1 MKTAIITF
9 LVLFFTSNYSFAQLI
24 EPPPNSPPQKFYDYY
39 KLKQKKNKTT
49 ALVLLGAGTII
60 AIGNY
65 ISYSN
70 STSGGFAGN
79 VPSTSQIVVFGIGG
93 ASALASIPF
102 FISAGKNK
110 TKANLYL
117 KREPATFENFSTN
130 KSQRLLIAITLN
142 F

>member
-1 MKTAIITF
+1 MKTSIITF
-9 LVLFFTSNYSFAQLI
+9 LILLFTFSYSFAQLI
-24 EPPPNSPPQKFYDYY
+24 EPPPNSPPQEFYNYY

-49 ALVLLGAGTII
+49 ALILLGAGTII
-60 AIGNY
+60 AVGNY

-70 STSGGFAGN
+70 STTKGFAGN
-79 VPSTSQIVVFGIGG
+79 VPSSSQIVVFGIGG

-110 TKANLYL
+110 TKANMSL
-117 KREPATFENFSTN
+117 KGGTITFGNFTAK
-130 KSQRLLIAITLN
+130 KSQSVLIALTIN

>member
-1 MKTAIITF
+1 MRTFIILLFTF
-9 LVLFFTSNYSFAQLI
+9 NYSFAQLS
-24 EPPPNSPPQKFYDYY
+24 EPPPNSPPQEFYDYY

-49 ALVLLGAGTII
+49 ALILLGAGTIV
-60 AIGNY
+60 AVGNY

-70 STSGGFAGN
+70 STTKGFAGN
-79 VPSTSQIVVFGIGG
+79 VPSTSQIVIFGIGG

-110 TKANLYL
+110 MKANMSL
-117 KREPATFENFSTN
+117 KGESITFGNFTTKNSR
-130 KSQRLLIAITLN
+130 SVLIALTIN